1 MKKVVVVTG
10 GSSGIGKEVVKLYLQ
25 KGYSVIVSGQTEAKF
40 KDFEGNENVDG
51 VVGDLTKEETQN
63 KIKELVETKY
73 KRLDILVNN
82 AGIIYLQPFLENTK
96 EQVDKI
102 IDINLKTPM
111 LLTQKLFSI
120 MVKQQFGHIV
130 FVNSTAGKEA
140 KPNHTMYNATKF
152 GLVGFATS
160 LRGEAKKNNI
170 RVTSFHPGGVKTALY
185 DNLKVKPDVSGFME
199 ANKVAEVLVYLTET
213 EGLSPD
219 EIVLTRMTS

>member
-10 GSSGIGKEVVKLYLQ
+10 ASSGIGKEVSKLYLQ
-25 KGYSVIVSGQTEAKF
+25 KGYSVIVTGQDKTKLE
-40 KDFEGNENVDG
+40 DFEGNNNVDI
-51 VVGDLTKEETQN
+51 VTGDLTKEETQN
-63 KIKELVETKY
+63 NIRELIEKKH

-82 AGIIYLQPFLENTK
+82 AGIIYLQPFETNTK
-96 EQVDKI
+96 EQVDRI
-102 IDINLKTPM
+102 VEINLKVPM
-111 LLTQKLFSI
+111 LFTQKLYPM
-120 MVKQQFGHIV
+120 MVKQQSGHIF

-160 LRGEAKKNNI
+160 LRLEAKKNNI

-185 DNLKVKPDVSGFME
+185 DKLKDKPDTSTFME
-199 ANKVAEVLVYLTET
+199 PAKVAEVLVYLSET

-219 EIVLTRMTS
+219 EIVLNRMSK